1 MTAPRTALPVL
12 LAAWLALTAMGQAQ
26 DSGPYIAPDQ
36 VPDGLAI
43 LPPPPAPGSPAA
55 RADRAIF
62 TETRKLEGTPRW
74 RIATEDVSNDPL
86 DRYACA
92 LGMKLGARSA
102 PALTRLLD
110 RAGTGPL
117 VNPVKTHYQA
127 RRPYLGTGAAICEPK
142 TPHLAENGDYPS
154 GHAANGWLEGLILAE
169 LVPGRATAIL
179 ARARAYGESRAVCG
193 SHSVSAVQAGWM
205 AGTAM
210 FAILGANPGFQ
221 RDLQAARS
229 ELAAIKSG
237 APHPDQA
244 QCAVEQA
251 TLAVR
256 AW

>member
-1 MTAPRTALPVL
+1 MTAQRAALPLL

-26 DSGPYIAPDQ
+26 DNGPYIAADQ

-62 TETRKLEGTPRW
+62 EATRKLEGTPRW

-92 LGMKLGARSA
+92 LGMKLDRRSA

-110 RAGTGPL
+110 RSGTGPL
-117 VNPVKTHYQA
+117 VNPVKAHYQA
-127 RRPYLGTGAAICEPK
+127 RRPYLGIGAAICEPK

-154 GHAANGWLEGLILAE
+154 GHTANGWLEGLILAE
-169 LVPGRATAIL
+169 LVPERATAIL
-179 ARARAYGESRAVCG
+179 TRARAYGESRAVCG

-210 FAILGANPGFQ
+210 FAVLGANPGFQ

-229 ELAAIKSG
+229 ELAAIGSA
-237 APHPDQA
+237 APRPDQTH
-244 QCAVEQA
+244 CAADKV
-251 TLAVR
+251 TLAVHP
-256 AW
+256 W